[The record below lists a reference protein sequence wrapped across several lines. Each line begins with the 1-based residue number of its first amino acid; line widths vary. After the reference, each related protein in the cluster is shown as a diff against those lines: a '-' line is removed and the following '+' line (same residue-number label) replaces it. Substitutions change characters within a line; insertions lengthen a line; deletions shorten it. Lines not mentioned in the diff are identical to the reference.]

1 MLQTCAF
8 ASPAS
13 PLLRLRCREARFAR
27 SCRAYRGRLQCTVRT
42 TPSSPAALGVPNLRD
57 VSDAAPR
64 LQTRRG
70 ALLRGSAPAICGD
83 EARSFLSEVSRF
95 VDLRTRDERSTDPH
109 ERVRDLCGHDFQQRV
124 DAIPLL
130 NRRRVIVGLAKVL
143 PRDQVHGLVVHSLRS
158 PRTVRSAIVR
168 TMDVG
173 GLFLLNRVLLEAGGH
188 AIAQA
193 LKIITQALQQQRAL
207 LDCDALRGPG
217 QFAPLVSSS
226 GEATSAIWTQS
237 SFSSSLSSSSE
248 NGMALA
254 DLEATSKPVYI
265 YCSAGKDRTG
275 LVVALILSVLGASE
289 DEIIRDYVKSAET
302 WENGPYDLRAEYSRK
317 NTLSPFHS
325 RLFCTRPPL
334 TFQPHCATVTISL
347 TMSVYFWSLFYVPVA
362 FAL

>member
-1 MLQTCAF
+1 MLQSCAF
-8 ASPAS
+8 TSPAS
-13 PLLRLRCREARFAR
+13 PLLRFCCREPLFAR
-27 SCRAYRGRLQCTVRT
+27 PCRAHHGRLLCAVRT

-83 EARSFLSEVSRF
+83 DARSFLSGVSRF

-109 ERVRDLCGHDFQQRV
+109 ERIRDLCGHDFQQRV
-124 DAIPLL
+124 DLVPLL
-130 NRRRVIVGLAKVL
+130 NRRRVIFGLAKVL

-188 AIAQA
+188 AIAHA
-193 LKIITQALQQQRAL
+193 LKIVTQALQNQRAQR
-207 LDCDALRGPG
+207 DCDSLRAHGEV
-217 QFAPLVSSS
+217 APLVSSS
-226 GEATSAIWTQS
+226 SEAASPLLTQS
-237 SFSSSLSSSSE
+237 SFASSLSSTSDD
-248 NGMALA
+248 GMVLA
-254 DLEATSKPVYI
+254 DSDASSKPVYI

-275 LVVALILSVLGASE
+275 LVVALILSVLGASD
-289 DEIIRDYVKSAET
+289 DEIIRDYVKSSET

-317 NTLSPFHS
+317 NIQQA
-325 RLFCTRPPL
+325 RLFQFSLHTPPL
-334 TFQPHCATVTISL
+334 
-347 TMSVYFWSLFYVPVA
+347 
-362 FAL
+362 ALHPL